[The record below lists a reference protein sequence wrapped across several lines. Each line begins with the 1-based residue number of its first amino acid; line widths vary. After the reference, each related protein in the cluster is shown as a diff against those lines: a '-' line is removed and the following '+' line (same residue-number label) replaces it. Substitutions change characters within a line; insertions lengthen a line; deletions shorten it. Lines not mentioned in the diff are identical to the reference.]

1 MDNVFADFREAHQ
14 IWSGPLL
21 STTLLPINPASDPN
35 RLINFYRDSEES
47 KIQADIRYH
56 VNAVRLSSSESKAW
70 VDVFIAF
77 WKAIGELLPV
87 DKLAREGRGTDA
99 DWTSVYEAWKELSN
113 ALIRG
118 YTNGGFQAWT
128 VPCLYV
134 AGKHL
139 RIFAIKAD
147 DQSASKKGV
156 NTFTSGFQEDVV
168 GDQGKNEKLEDA
180 ARVINRIFTLCISD
194 RAPLEES
201 RKWGLY
207 YTTNLLFKT
216 YFKLNSIGLSKNILR
231 ALEASSSDMPP
242 LEAFPKS
249 HIVTFKYYVGVIWF
263 LEEDYVKAEENLT
276 EAWNMCHKDAQKNRE
291 LILTYL
297 IPTRLLTTHTLPTTS
312 LLSPYPRLRTLFTP
326 LCQSLKRGDLAR
338 FDAALIAGE
347 DQFVKRRIYLT
358 LERGRDIALRNL
370 LRKVF
375 LAGGLVVD
383 KEGQKVRRT
392 RIDVEEFGAGISMAA
407 GVKGGAMERD
417 EVECLLANMIYKG
430 LMKGYISREHGKV
443 VLSTKG
449 NAFPG
454 TGV

>member
-21 STTLLPINPASDPN
+21 STTLLPINPASNPN

-56 VNAVRLSSSESKAW
+56 VNAVRLSNSESKAW

-87 DKLAREGRGTDA
+87 DKLAREGRGMDA
-99 DWTSVYEAWKELSN
+99 DWMSVYEAWKELSN

-134 AGKHL
+134 AGKYL

-194 RAPLEES
+194 R
-201 RKWGLY
+201 
-207 YTTNLLFKT
+207 
-216 YFKLNSIGLSKNILR
+216 
-231 ALEASSSDMPP
+231 
-242 LEAFPKS
+242 
-249 HIVTFKYYVGVIWF
+249 
-263 LEEDYVKAEENLT
+263 
-276 EAWNMCHKDAQKNRE
+276 
-291 LILTYL
+291 
-297 IPTRLLTTHTLPTTS
+297 
-312 LLSPYPRLRTLFTP
+312 
-326 LCQSLKRGDLAR
+326 
-338 FDAALIAGE
+338 
-347 DQFVKRRIYLT
+347 
-358 LERGRDIALRNL
+358 
-370 LRKVF
+370 
-375 LAGGLVVD
+375 
-383 KEGQKVRRT
+383 
-392 RIDVEEFGAGISMAA
+392 
-407 GVKGGAMERD
+407 
-417 EVECLLANMIYKG
+417 
-430 LMKGYISREHGKV
+430 
-443 VLSTKG
+443 
-449 NAFPG
+449 
-454 TGV
+454 

>member
-1 MDNVFADFREAHQ
+1 MDDVFTDFREAHQ

-21 STTLLPINPASDPN
+21 STTLLPISPDSNPN
-35 RLINFYRDSEES
+35 RLISFYRDSDES
-47 KIQADIRYH
+47 KIQADVRYH
-56 VNAVRLSSSESKAW
+56 INATRLSNAESKAW
-70 VDVFIAF
+70 VDVYTSL
-77 WKAIGELLPV
+77 WKAIGELLPAERLV
-87 DKLAREGRGTDA
+87 REGRGVDA
-99 DWTSVYEAWKELSN
+99 DWISVYEAWKELSN
-113 ALIRG
+113 TLIRG
-118 YTNGGFQAWT
+118 YTNGGFQTWT

-134 AGKHL
+134 TGKYL

-147 DQSASKKGV
+147 ELSTRKKGV

-168 GDQGKNEKLEDA
+168 GDLGKNEKLEDA

-194 RAPLEES
+194 RYSRYFLEFGES
-201 RKWGLY
+201 HAQ
-207 YTTNLLFKT
+207 LLLTQFPVQ
-216 YFKLNSIGLSKNILR
+216 LNSISLSKNILR
-231 ALEASSSDMPP
+231 ALQASSSDMPP

-291 LILTYL
+291 A
-297 IPTRLLTTHTLPTTS
+297 
-312 LLSPYPRLRTLFTP
+312 LFSP
-326 LCQSLKRGDLAR
+326 LCQSLKRGDLAG
-338 FDAALIAGE
+338 FDAALSAGE

-375 LAGGLVVD
+375 LAGGFVVD

-392 RIDVEEFGAGISMAA
+392 RIDVEEFGVGIGMAA
-407 GVKGGAMERD
+407 GIKGGVERD

-430 LMKGYISREHGKV
+430 FMKGYISREHGKV
-443 VLSTKG
+443 VLSMKG

-454 TGV
+454 TGI

>member
-1 MDNVFADFREAHQ
+1 MDDMFVDFREAHQ

-21 STTLLPINPASDPN
+21 STTLLPINPDSNPN
-35 RLINFYRDSEES
+35 RLVRFYRDSDES
-47 KIQADIRYH
+47 KIQADVRYQISG
-56 VNAVRLSSSESKAW
+56 VRLSNAESKAW
-70 VDVFIAF
+70 VDVYISF
-77 WKAIGELLPV
+77 WKAIGELLQAE
-87 DKLAREGRGTDA
+87 KLAREGRGA
-99 DWTSVYEAWKELSN
+99 DSDWINVYEAWKELSN

-134 AGKHL
+134 AGKYL
-139 RIFAIKAD
+139 RIFAIRAD
-147 DQSASKKGV
+147 EQSTRKKGV

-168 GDQGKNEKLEDA
+168 GDLGKNERLEDA

-263 LEEDYVKAEENLT
+263 LEEDYVK
-276 EAWNMCHKDAQKNRE
+276 
-291 LILTYL
+291 
-297 IPTRLLTTHTLPTTS
+297 
-312 LLSPYPRLRTLFTP
+312 
-326 LCQSLKRGDLAR
+326 SLKRGDLAG
-338 FDAALIAGE
+338 FDTALVAGE
-347 DQFVKRRIYLT
+347 DQFVRRRIYLT

-375 LAGGLVVD
+375 LAGGFVVD

-392 RIDVEEFGAGISMAA
+392 RIDVEEFGAGIGIAA
-407 GVKGGAMERD
+407 GVKGGMERD
-417 EVECLLANMIYKG
+417 EVECLLANMIYKAAQPAP
-430 LMKGYISREHGKV
+430 L
-443 VLSTKG
+443 LSPFL
-449 NAFPG
+449 A
-454 TGV
+454 